1 MSAPDTAS
9 QGAHETVLEPA
20 AERHGGLFAP
30 FQYGYVSG
38 PILGALW
45 LVTAAVTVAVV
56 ASFASGLPY
65 AVSIWRCLLW
75 GALAGAALAYRPG
88 LASALAV
95 AAVLAVI
102 SMLPF
107 GPLRVGEEV
116 SLGGRALAA
125 ASLGLAAIWPL
136 AVMVQPLP
144 WATATRH
151 EFEDAVIRFLT
162 GFGYVF
168 FTAIVAIPFY
178 VMVMTSLKNQSE
190 LMQNPLDFTLDL
202 SKGWDLFRSYSELIT
217 DFNFGAY
224 LWTSFYI
231 SVLTVLLTLA
241 FSVPGAYAV
250 ARLKFKGRAAF
261 SRSIL
266 LIYMVPMI
274 VLALPIYIVFS
285 MTGLRNTIFGIVMI
299 YPVTTIPVALYMLQG
314 YFRGLPAEVEEA
326 GLMDGLSRL
335 AVIWK
340 ITLPLSL
347 PALASVSLYVFMI
360 AWNEFLLA
368 FMLLDDPS
376 KFTLTRGIASLN
388 SSEIPRQ
395 HLMAG
400 AVIATVPIMVLFL
413 GLERFMTKGLTA
425 GSVKG

>member
-1 MSAPDTAS
+1 MSF
-9 QGAHETVLEPA
+9 L
-20 AERHGGLFAP
+20 RN
-30 FQYGYVSG
+30 GYVTA
-38 PILGALW
+38 PLLGALW
-45 LVTAAVTVAVV
+45 FLTISSTVAVTM
-56 ASFASGLPY
+56 SFATGDAFRPSVIL
-65 AVSIWRCLLW
+65 SLFW
-75 GALAGAALAYRPG
+75 GVLAG
-88 LASALAV
+88 
-95 AAVLAVI
+95 LAVI
-102 SMLPF
+102 HGRTVAKIFGVGVGAIGYLGF
-107 GPLRVGEEV
+107 GPMLSGDV
-116 SLGGRALAA
+116 LL
-125 ASLGLAAIWPL
+125 LAAIIGHGAAAGFGVLGLLVILDSVVKGPL
-136 AVMVQPLP
+136 S
-144 WATATRH
+144 RH
-151 EFEDAVIRFLT
+151 EFEAAVIRFLT
-162 GFGYVF
+162 GFGYIF
-168 FTAIVAIPFY
+168 FTAIVLIPFY

-190 LMQNPLDFTLDL
+190 LLQNPLDFSLDL
-202 SKGWDLFRSYSELIT
+202 SKGFGLLRSYQELFQ
-217 DFNFGAY
+217 DFNFGTY
-224 LWTSFYI
+224 LINSFGI
-231 SVLTVLLTLA
+231 SVVTVLVTLA
-241 FSVPGAYAV
+241 FSVLGAYAV
-250 ARLKFKGRAAF
+250 ARLRFKGRAAF

-274 VLALPIYIVFS
+274 VLALPIYIAFS
-285 MTGLRNTIFGIVMI
+285 MTGLRNSLFGIVLI

-314 YFRGLPAEVEEA
+314 YFRGLPAEIEEA

-340 ITLPLSL
+340 ITLPLAL

-400 AVIATVPIMVLFL
+400 AVIATVPIMAMFL

>member
-1 MSAPDTAS
+1 MRRGFLT
-9 QGAHETVLEPA
+9 
-20 AERHGGLFAP
+20 
-30 FQYGYVSG
+30 G
-38 PILGALW
+38 PVIGALW
-45 LVTAAVTVAVV
+45 MVVLSVTVAVTM
-56 ASFASGLPY
+56 SFATGDAFRP
-65 AVSIWRCLLW
+65 SILWSLLW
-75 GALAGAALAYRPG
+75 GAVGGGVVVALGRDRLVQIA
-88 LASALAV
+88 LLVAVSALVLIGIGPMLMGAETGQIPRV
-95 AAVLAVI
+95 FGAVL
-102 SMLPF
+102 M
-107 GPLRVGEEV
+107 G
-116 SLGGRALAA
+116 LGFA
-125 ASLGLAAIWPL
+125 ASITPILAEIVPGEL
-136 AVMVQPLP
+136 
-144 WATATRH
+144 TRH
-151 EFEDAVIRFLT
+151 EFEGAVIRFLT
-162 GFGYVF
+162 GFGYIF
-168 FTAIVAIPFY
+168 FTAIVLIPFY

-190 LMQNPLDFTLDL
+190 LIQNPLDFSIDL
-202 SKGWDLFRSYSELIT
+202 SKGAELFRSYDELFT
-217 DFNFGAY
+217 QFNFGTY
-224 LWTSFYI
+224 LFNSFFI
-231 SVLTVLLTLA
+231 SVLTVVITLA
-241 FSVPGAYAV
+241 FAIPGAYAV
-250 ARLKFKGRAAF
+250 ARLRFRGQAAF

-274 VLALPIYIVFS
+274 VLALPIYIAFS
-285 MTGLRNTIFGIVMI
+285 MTGLRNSFWGIVMI

-400 AVIATVPIMVLFL
+400 SVVATVPIMALFL

>member
-1 MSAPDTAS
+1 MST
-9 QGAHETVLEPA
+9 L
-20 AERHGGLFAP
+20 RF
-30 FQYGYVSG
+30 GYVTG
-38 PILGALW
+38 PVLGALW
-45 LVTAAVTVAVV
+45 LFVLATTLAVLM
-56 ASFASGLPY
+56 SFATGDPFRPAGLW
-65 AVSIWRCLLW
+65 SLLW
-75 GALAGAALAYRPG
+75 GAALGLGLVALRPDKGIASLAT
-88 LASALAV
+88 
-95 AAVLAVI
+95 
-102 SMLPF
+102 
-107 GPLRVGEEV
+107 
-116 SLGGRALAA
+116 AA
-125 ASLGLAAIWPL
+125 AFVLLALIGIGPVASGETASTLWKLVGSGALGLATGWSLHVIL
-136 AVMVQPLP
+136 GHLP
-144 WATATRH
+144 GMGALTRH
-151 EFEDAVIRFLT
+151 EFEEAVIRFLT
-162 GFGYVF
+162 GFGYIF

-178 VMVMTSLKNQSE
+178 VMVVTSLKNQSE
-190 LMQNPLDFTLDL
+190 LIQNPLDFTIDL
-202 SKGWDLFRSYSELIT
+202 SQGWGLFRSYVELFA
-217 DFNFGAY
+217 DFNFGSY
-224 LWTSFYI
+224 LWTSFYV

-241 FSVPGAYAV
+241 FSIPGAYAV
-250 ARLKFKGRAAF
+250 ARLRFRGRAAF

-274 VLALPIYIVFS
+274 VLALPIYIAFS
-285 MTGLRNTIFGIVMI
+285 MTGLRNTIFGIVLI

-400 AVIATVPIMVLFL
+400 AVVATVPIMALFL

>member
-1 MSAPDTAS
+1 MT
-9 QGAHETVLEPA
+9 TL
-20 AERHGGLFAP
+20 RHG
-30 FQYGYVSG
+30 YVTG
-38 PILGALW
+38 PLLGALW
-45 LVTAAVTVAVV
+45 MLVLSTTVAV
-56 ASFASGLPY
+56 AMSFATGQPFRPTILLS
-65 AVSIWRCLLW
+65 LLW
-75 GALAGAALAYRPG
+75 GAALGYGAVMRVGGQMGQA
-88 LASALAV
+88 
-95 AAVLAVI
+95 AAVLGLVVLVVI
-102 SMLPF
+102 GA
-107 GPLRVGEEV
+107 GPLV
-116 SLGGRALAA
+116 SEAGWLATIIAALILALAFVW
-125 ASLGLAAIWPL
+125 SLTLICQELTPGAL
-136 AVMVQPLP
+136 
-144 WATATRH
+144 TRH
-151 EFEDAVIRFLT
+151 IFEEAVIRFLT
-162 GFGYVF
+162 GFGYIF
-168 FTAIVAIPFY
+168 FTAIVFIPFY

-190 LMQNPLDFTLDL
+190 LLQNPLDFSLDFSL
-202 SKGWDLFRSYSELIT
+202 GWELLRSYEELFT
-217 DFNFGAY
+217 QFNFGTY
-224 LWTSFYI
+224 LMNSFLI
-231 SVLTVLLTLA
+231 SVITVLVTLA
-241 FSVPGAYAV
+241 FSIPGAYAV
-250 ARLKFKGRAAF
+250 ARLRFKGRAAF

-274 VLALPIYIVFS
+274 VLALPIYIAFS
-285 MTGLRNTIFGIVMI
+285 MTGLRNSILGIVMI

-314 YFRGLPAEVEEA
+314 YFRGLPSEVEEA

-400 AVIATVPIMVLFL
+400 AVIATVPIMALFL

>member
-1 MSAPDTAS
+1 MTALR
-9 QGAHETVLEPA
+9 Q
-20 AERHGGLFAP
+20 
-30 FQYGYVSG
+30 GYVTG
-38 PILGALW
+38 PLLGALW
-45 LVTAAVTVAVV
+45 MFILAVTAAVAMSFATGEAFRPSLIWSLIWGAVSGAAMVALGRSRLIQGGVALTVALLVLIGIGPMLTG
-56 ASFASGLPY
+56 AENTGFARGAGALLLGVGF
-65 AVSIWRCLLW
+65 AVS
-75 GALAGAALAYRPG
+75 LAPILQE
-88 LASALAV
+88 
-95 AAVLAVI
+95 I
-102 SMLPF
+102 LP
-107 GPLRVGEEV
+107 GPLN
-116 SLGGRALAA
+116 
-125 ASLGLAAIWPL
+125 
-136 AVMVQPLP
+136 
-144 WATATRH
+144 RH
-151 EFEDAVIRFLT
+151 EFEGAVIRFLT
-162 GFGYVF
+162 GFGYIF
-168 FTAIVAIPFY
+168 FTAIVLIPFY
-178 VMVMTSLKNQSE
+178 VMLMTSLKNQSE
-190 LMQNPLDFTLDL
+190 LIQNPLDFSIDL
-202 SKGWDLFRSYSELIT
+202 SKGAELFRSYDELFT
-217 DFNFGAY
+217 QFNFGTY
-224 LWTSFYI
+224 LFNSFAI
-231 SVLTVLLTLA
+231 SVATVFITLLFA
-241 FSVPGAYAV
+241 IPGAYAV
-250 ARLKFKGRAAF
+250 ARLRFRGRAAF

-274 VLALPIYIVFS
+274 VLALPIYIAYS
-285 MTGLRNTIFGIVMI
+285 MTGLRNSFWGIMMI

-400 AVIATVPIMVLFL
+400 SVIATVPIMILFL
-413 GLERFMTKGLTA
+413 GLEKFMTKGLTA

>member
-1 MSAPDTAS
+1 MSA
-9 QGAHETVLEPA
+9 L
-20 AERHGGLFAP
+20 R
-30 FQYGYVSG
+30 YGYVAG
-38 PILGALW
+38 PLIGALW
-45 LVTAAVTVAVV
+45 TFVMAVIACMVISFATGEGLRPLLIPSLIFGAWLGFVWLPDGGRPREQRILWSVILALGPALVFVLLRPAIVAAEATSTSTLVIAWLVFAV
-56 ASFASGLPY
+56 ASAWPLE
-65 AVSIWRCLLW
+65 IML
-75 GALAGAALAYRPG
+75 RP
-88 LASALAV
+88 
-95 AAVLAVI
+95 
-102 SMLPF
+102 LPF
-107 GPLRVGEEV
+107 GR
-116 SLGGRALAA
+116 
-125 ASLGLAAIWPL
+125 
-136 AVMVQPLP
+136 
-144 WATATRH
+144 ATRH
-151 EFEDAVIRFLT
+151 EFEDATIRFLT

-178 VMVMTSLKNQSE
+178 VMVMTSLKNQAE
-190 LMQNPLDFTLDL
+190 LLQNPLDFSIDL
-202 SKGWDLFRSYSELIT
+202 SQGWGLFRSYRELFA
-217 DFNFGAY
+217 DFNFGIY
-224 LWTSFYI
+224 LWTSFYV
-231 SVLTVLLTLA
+231 SVITVFLTLA

-250 ARLKFKGRAAF
+250 ARLRFKGQKAF

-285 MTGLRNTIFGIVMI
+285 VTGLRNTIFGLVLI

-326 GLMDGLSRL
+326 GLMDGLNRL
-335 AVIWK
+335 QVIWK
-340 ITLPLSL
+340 ITLPLAL

-376 KFTLTRGIASLN
+376 IFTLTRGIASLN

-400 AVIATVPIMVLFL
+400 SVIATVPIMILFL

>member
-1 MSAPDTAS
+1 MSMF
-9 QGAHETVLEPA
+9 
-20 AERHGGLFAP
+20 RF
-30 FQYGYVSG
+30 GYVAG
-38 PILGALW
+38 PVIGALWCALMAIVASICVSFATGEGLRPVLLSCLIFGAWLGFVWLPDGGRSRGQRIGWSVGLAVVPALAFWLINPAILGAEGTSTSTIVMAW
-45 LVTAAVTVAVV
+45 LLFAV
-56 ASFASGLPY
+56 ASAWPLE
-65 AVSIWRCLLW
+65 IMLRN
-75 GALAGAALAYRPG
+75 
-88 LASALAV
+88 
-95 AAVLAVI
+95 
-102 SMLPF
+102 LPF
-107 GPLRVGEEV
+107 GG
-116 SLGGRALAA
+116 
-125 ASLGLAAIWPL
+125 
-136 AVMVQPLP
+136 
-144 WATATRH
+144 ATRH

-168 FTAIVAIPFY
+168 FTAIVAVPFY
-178 VMVMTSLKNQSE
+178 VMLMTSLKNQSE
-190 LMQNPLDFTLDL
+190 LMQNPLDFTIDL
-202 SKGWDLFRSYSELIT
+202 SKGWGLFRSYQELFV
-217 DFNFGAY
+217 DFNFGSY
-224 LWTSFYI
+224 LMTSFYI
-231 SVLTVLLTLA
+231 SVITVALTLL

-250 ARLKFKGRAAF
+250 ARLRFRGQKAF

-274 VLALPIYIVFS
+274 VLALPIYIAFS
-285 MTGLRNTIFGIVMI
+285 MTGLRNTIFGIVLI

-326 GLMDGLSRL
+326 GLMDGLNRL
-335 AVIWK
+335 QVIWK
-340 ITLPLSL
+340 ITLPLAL

-376 KFTLTRGIASLN
+376 KFTLTRGIASLD

-400 AVIATVPIMVLFL
+400 AVIATVPIMALFL

>member
-1 MSAPDTAS
+1 MRF
-9 QGAHETVLEPA
+9 L
-20 AERHGGLFAP
+20 RF
-30 FQYGYVSG
+30 GYIAG
-38 PILGALW
+38 PLIGALW
-45 LVTAAVTVAVV
+45 TFVMAVIACMVISFATGEGLRPVLIPSLVFGAWLGFVWLPDGGRERSQRILWSAILAILPAIAFLFLNPAIVGAETTRTTTLVLTWIVFAV
-56 ASFASGLPY
+56 ASVWPLE
-65 AVSIWRCLLW
+65 IML
-75 GALAGAALAYRPG
+75 RP
-88 LASALAV
+88 
-95 AAVLAVI
+95 
-102 SMLPF
+102 LPF
-107 GPLRVGEEV
+107 G
-116 SLGGRALAA
+116 A
-125 ASLGLAAIWPL
+125 
-136 AVMVQPLP
+136 
-144 WATATRH
+144 ATRH

-178 VMVMTSLKNQSE
+178 VMVMTSLKNQAE
-190 LMQNPLDFTLDL
+190 LLQNPLDFSIDL
-202 SKGWDLFRSYSELIT
+202 SQGWGLFRSYRELFA
-217 DFNFGAY
+217 DFNFGTY
-224 LWTSFYI
+224 LWTSFYV
-231 SVLTVLLTLA
+231 SVITVFLTLL

-250 ARLKFKGRAAF
+250 ARLRFRGRKAF

-274 VLALPIYIVFS
+274 VLALPIYIAFS
-285 MTGLRNTIFGIVMI
+285 VTGLRNTIVGLVLI

-326 GLMDGLSRL
+326 GLMDGLNRL
-335 AVIWK
+335 QVIWK
-340 ITLPLSL
+340 ITLPLAL

-376 KFTLTRGIASLN
+376 IFTLTRGIASLN

-400 AVIATVPIMVLFL
+400 SVIATVPIMILFL

>member
-1 MSAPDTAS
+1 MN
-9 QGAHETVLEPA
+9 LL
-20 AERHGGLFAP
+20 RF
-30 FQYGYVSG
+30 GYVAG
-38 PILGALW
+38 PVIGALW
-45 LVTAAVTVAVV
+45 TFVMGVCACILVSFATGEGLKPLLLPCLVFGAWLGFVWLPDGGRTRANRIAWSAGLALLPALVFLLMRPAIVGGEETSTLTLVIAWVIFAV
-56 ASFASGLPY
+56 ASAWPLEVMLR
-65 AVSIWRCLLW
+65 A
-75 GALAGAALAYRPG
+75 
-88 LASALAV
+88 
-95 AAVLAVI
+95 
-102 SMLPF
+102 LPF
-107 GPLRVGEEV
+107 G
-116 SLGGRALAA
+116 S
-125 ASLGLAAIWPL
+125 
-136 AVMVQPLP
+136 
-144 WATATRH
+144 ATRH

-190 LMQNPLDFTLDL
+190 LMQNPLDFTIDL
-202 SKGWDLFRSYSELIT
+202 SKGWGLFRSYQELFV
-217 DFNFGAY
+217 DFNFGSY
-224 LWTSFYI
+224 LITSFYI
-231 SVLTVLLTLA
+231 SVITVALTLL

-250 ARLKFKGRAAF
+250 ARLRFRGQKAF

-326 GLMDGLSRL
+326 GLMDGLNRL
-335 AVIWK
+335 QVIWK
-340 ITLPLSL
+340 ITLPLAL

-376 KFTLTRGIASLN
+376 KFTLTRGIASLD

-400 AVIATVPIMVLFL
+400 AVIATVPIMAIFL